1 MAVPRGRVGGPGPEA
16 RGPHP
21 GGPGAG
27 TGRDGATRP
36 SGDGGMESEAR
47 CPVWE
52 PQCGVSSGACAPGAS
67 SNGGRAP
74 AAERWMGRQ
83 PPTPDNPEPRLPPS
97 PDLDPLRY
105 PPPSA
110 TWEGRELFN
119 CQAPR
124 FIIRSRAPEP
134 EPSPRGNVWIPGSPI
149 SVIGPR
155 VPSQSEVRAHGP

>member
-1 MAVPRGRVGGPGPEA
+1 MAVPRGRVGRPGPEA

-52 PQCGVSSGACAPGAS
+52 PQCGVSSRACAPGAS

-83 PPTPDNPEPRLPPS
+83 PPTTPNPDS
-97 PDLDPLRY
+97 
-105 PPPSA
+105 
-110 TWEGRELFN
+110 
-119 CQAPR
+119 
-124 FIIRSRAPEP
+124 
-134 EPSPRGNVWIPGSPI
+134 
-149 SVIGPR
+149 PR
-155 VPSQSEVRAHGP
+155 VPTSIRCVTLRPPPPGRVASSSTARLRVSSSAPALPSLRHPRAATYGSPGPLSRSSVHAFPARVRLGP